1 LLFHFRGQARRDFER
16 EHSMTDYDPNGVK
29 IVLTSPRSEI
39 SRFSGD
45 PFSAFM
51 AVFPEKV
58 IPRSILQPKWFKPEN
73 NPDGS
78 ARFVPYGL
86 RKVESLLLKEFPRE
100 DIVCCHPDSLDRFV
114 GPNTKIVGISSMDP
128 MGLAY
133 VSVTYNS
140 MIAVPGDSFDAGQFK
155 DLISHKAI
163 KKHNP
168 FIILG
173 GPGAWQVRHAR
184 KIEEY
189 GIDLL
194 MHGEVELIVAD
205 TFKRILAGERMP
217 SEILGSKVPIGSISA
232 IQSAASYGVVEITRG
247 CGRGCQFCSPTNRRR
262 HSLPL
267 DHIMNEVEVNIRG
280 GSNSIFIATE
290 DMFLYECGPK
300 FEPNGA
306 ALEKLFRS
314 IADRPGVDFIHLS
327 HIAIAPVVY
336 DPKMIEA
343 ISPILMEKTR
353 YTPKFRP
360 NYPRPFITA
369 LFGIESG
376 SVRIMKKYMRGKIWP
391 FDIEKYHEVVVQ
403 GTGILNDNGWRPMA
417 TLMTGWPDET
427 QADTVQTL
435 ELLDKLKGHEMFLVP
450 LLFTPLE
457 DTKLRDERIMSLEK
471 LTDAQWDVFGSAWK
485 FNIDVWD
492 PKSQPFFSFA
502 ALFAY
507 FAYFR
512 WKHGPKVWKT
522 IARIAGVPS
531 KFPLLGPGSCDP
543 RLCVE
548 SPRLA
553 EEDIDAVPQ
562 THLGISKDNQPP
574 RIRIGFEEDSRQP

>member
-1 LLFHFRGQARRDFER
+1 
-16 EHSMTDYDPNGVK
+16 MTDYDPNGAK

-58 IPRSILQPKWFKPEN
+58 IPRFILRPKWFKPEN

-78 ARFVPYGL
+78 AKFVPYGL

-100 DIVCCHPDSLDRFV
+100 DIVCCHPDNLDRFV

-140 MIAVPGDSFDAGQFK
+140 MIAVPGDSFDADQFK
-155 DLISHKAI
+155 DLINHRVL
-163 KKHNP
+163 KKFDP
-168 FIILG
+168 FIVLG

-184 KIEEY
+184 KVEEY
-189 GIDLL
+189 GIDLM
-194 MHGEVELIVAD
+194 MHGEVELNVAD
-205 TFKRILAGERMP
+205 TFKRILAGEKMP
-217 SEILGSKVPIGSISA
+217 SEILGSKVPIGNIST
-232 IQSAASYGVVEITRG
+232 IQSAASHGVVEITRG

-267 DHIMNEVEVNIRG
+267 DHIMKEVEVNVKG
-280 GSNSIFIATE
+280 GSDSIFIATE

-300 FEPNGA
+300 FEPNET

-314 IADRPGVDFIHLS
+314 IADYPGVNFIHLS

-336 DPKMIEA
+336 NPKMVET

-353 YTPKFRP
+353 YTPEFRP

-427 QADTVQTL
+427 PADTVQTL

-457 DTKLRDERIMSLEK
+457 DTKLRDEHIMSLEK

-492 PKSQPFFSFA
+492 PNSQPFFSFA

-548 SPRLA
+548 NPSVA
-553 EEDIDAVPQ
+553 GENVDAVPYVPQ
-562 THLGISKDNQPP
+562 THLGELKANQLQQT
-574 RIRIGFEEDSRQP
+574 RTGFDGNSRQPQGSLRRSRT